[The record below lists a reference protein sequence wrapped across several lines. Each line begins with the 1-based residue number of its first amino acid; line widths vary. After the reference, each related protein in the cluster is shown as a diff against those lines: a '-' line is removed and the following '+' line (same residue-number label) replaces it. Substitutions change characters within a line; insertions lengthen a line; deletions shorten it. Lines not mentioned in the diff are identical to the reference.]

1 MHSTKRISKA
11 LPLKRLIR
19 TQTPKIT
26 TRKMSFFPLT
36 AYPTSTSSF
45 SPLFRLLDDFEQ
57 HQSGNSPSHYS
68 RHGGAFRSFTPKFDV
83 KEIADAYELH
93 GELPGI
99 EQQDVEI
106 EFTDAQTLLIK
117 GRTEKSYTRGTP
129 PAGFVEAGEK
139 PAQLTEGGEKSEKHH
154 VTPRKASVEDAADDA
169 EQGENGSTTVAKSE
183 GTKEVAPRKEEQR
196 EEAKYWVSERS
207 IGEFSRTFTFPG
219 RVDQDGVKASMKNG
233 ILSIVVPKS
242 KKTEGRKISIE

>member
-129 PAGFVEAGEK
+129 PAGFIEDSEK
-139 PAQLTEGGEKSEKHH
+139 PAQIESGEQQHH
-154 VTPRKASVEDAADDA
+154 VTPHKASVEDAPDA
-169 EQGENGSTTVAKSE
+169 ENGTDTTVANTKSSSS
-183 GTKEVAPRKEEQR
+183 EVEKKKEEKK
-196 EEAKYWVSERS
+196 EPAAKYWVSERS
-207 IGEFSRTFTFPG
+207 IGEFSRSFTFPG
-219 RVDQDGVKASMKNG
+219 RIDQEGVTASMKNG

-242 KKTEGRKISIE
+242 KKPEGRKIAIQ